1 MALMIMTIE
10 VFNDVGLVEQEI
22 LQVEEEFSK
31 IVVTLI

>member
-1 MALMIMTIE
+1 MTIE